1 MKNYQK
7 PQIDTM
13 AIQSVEK
20 ISSLGEWL
28 ESAEGIEYQDAGITT
43 YIVES

>member
-1 MKNYQK
+1 MKKYQK

-13 AIQSVEK
+13 VIQSVEK

-28 ESAEGIEYQDAGITT
+28 ESGTGSE
-43 YIVES
+43 